1 MIFFG
6 GERGGARGVTQKYE
20 SCVSFK
26 KELKRIEMKFLRAG
40 LPVKFLNDI
49 LKIEREKRRI
59 FNT

>member
-1 MIFFG
+1 MG
-6 GERGGARGVTQKYE
+6 GEGGGEGVTQKYE

-49 LKIEREKRRI
+49 ILKIEREKRRI